1 MLGLS
6 LGLAIIIFG
15 LTIRRPALGASALV
29 LILPAYLLRTEIA
42 GVPTTAL
49 EVSIFAAAAA
59 VLVSLWRK
67 QLSWHWVR
75 MTKTTW
81 WLLGAWVVAWIIT
94 TALADDRQ
102 AALGALKA
110 WLVDPLI
117 FIGILAVTITTPR
130 DRRLLLSA
138 AILSGFHVAIAG
150 LVQLAVLRE
159 TLQEGRLSSYFAP
172 VANYAAMYLAP
183 LVILQTGLLLH
194 SERRGKF
201 WWSVFG
207 VTTMAVI
214 ATFSFAGFLSLAVG
228 GIVLWWKL
236 PAGRLKKS
244 LLMTGV
250 VVGFFGLIVLTQTK
264 NFNQHF
270 NFSDRSSGS
279 VRQQIW
285 VTSWALVKKNPIA
298 GIGPNNFETA
308 YRAELPHHYFPPL
321 EWLVAQPHNLV
332 LALWLETGL
341 LGLLAFSGL
350 FMYHLALVWRKFL
363 PRPSERSVAIA
374 SLAALIAIITHGLFD
389 TPYFKNDLA
398 PLFLL
403 IAILPWLGQEKNS

>member
-6 LGLAIIIFG
+6 LGLAAIIFG
-15 LTIRRPALGASALV
+15 LTIRRSALGASALV
-29 LILPAYLLRTEIA
+29 MVLPAYLLRTEIV
-42 GVPTTAL
+42 GIPTTAL
-49 EVSIFAAAAA
+49 ELSIFVAAAG

-67 QLSWHWVR
+67 RLPWHWVR

-81 WLLGAWVVAWIIT
+81 WLLGAWVVAWVVA

-110 WLVDPLI
+110 WLIDPLI
-117 FIGILAVTITTPR
+117 FVGILAVTISTAR
-130 DRRLLLSA
+130 DRHLLLSA
-138 AILSGFHVAIAG
+138 ALLSGFHVAVAG
-150 LVQLAVLRE
+150 LVQFVAFRE

-183 LVILQTGLLLH
+183 LVILQAGLLLH
-194 SERRGKF
+194 GERRGKF
-201 WWSVFG
+201 WWSLFG
-207 VTTMAVI
+207 VTTLATI
-214 ATFSFAGFLSLAVG
+214 GTFSFAGFLSLAVG

-236 PAGRLKKS
+236 PTGRLKKN
-244 LLMTGV
+244 LLMTGAI
-250 VVGFFGLIVLTQTK
+250 VGVLGVLVLTQTK

-285 VTSWALVKKNPIA
+285 VTSWALVKKNPIV
-298 GIGPNNFETA
+298 GIGPNNFEAA
-308 YRAELPHHYFPPL
+308 YRTELPHHYFPPL
-321 EWLVAQPHNLV
+321 EWLVAQPHNLA

-341 LGLLAFSGL
+341 LGLLAFTGL
-350 FMYHLALVWRKFL
+350 FLYHLVIVWRKFL
-363 PRPSERSVAIA
+363 PEPQERAVAIA
-374 SLAALIAIITHGLFD
+374 SLAALIAIIVHGLFD

-403 IAILPWLGQEKNS
+403 IAILPWLGQEKTL